1 MTMITMIIGAR
12 AMERTLVQGGLK
24 SNQLNSK
31 STTATYATPV
41 TYATWLL
48 LVLLIVLLLELL
60 LVPLSLWWISSW

>member
-12 AMERTLVQGGLK
+12 AMERTLGQGGLK

-31 STTATYATPV
+31 STTATYAAHGTN
-41 TYATWLL
+41 ATWLL
-48 LVLLIVLLLELL
+48 LVLLIVLLLKLL

>member
-31 STTATYATPV
+31 STTATYATHG
-41 TYATWLL
+41 TWLL
-48 LVLLIVLLLELL
+48 LVHLIVLLLELL